1 MRLTKLVLTVAAS
14 VASSGCATGKM
25 PAGIEYCQVASRIW
39 YNSEAE
45 LQATPL
51 PIVQQIEIENSKY
64 ERLCLGN
71 KKTLQ

>member
-1 MRLTKLVLTVAAS
+1 
-14 VASSGCATGKM
+14 M